1 MMSKE
6 HVLMIGP
13 YPEWD
18 MVDLE
23 ARYTLHKLWQ
33 AADKSG
39 FVAARAPEIRA
50 IATRGELGASA
61 ALMEGLPNLE
71 IVSVYGVGTDAV
83 DRAHAKARGIAVT
96 NTPDVLTEDVADI
109 GISLLLSA
117 ARKIPEGDAFVRSGR
132 WANGN
137 MGLVTRVWGKSVGI
151 VGMGRIGQALARRL
165 EAFGCDIAYFSRHRH
180 DDLPYHFEP
189 DLVTLAR
196 DVDFLLV
203 TVAGG
208 EGTRSLI
215 TAEVLAALGPEGIFV
230 NISRGT
236 TVDEAALLAALE
248 NRTIKAA
255 GLDVF
260 QNEPRIDPR
269 FIALDNVVL
278 QPHHGSGT
286 IETRQAMGQL
296 VRENLAAHF
305 AGRPLVTPVL

>member
-1 MMSKE
+1 
-6 HVLMIGP
+6 
-13 YPEWD
+13 
-18 MVDLE
+18 
-23 ARYTLHKLWQ
+23 
-33 AADKSG
+33 
-39 FVAARAPEIRA
+39 
-50 IATRGELGASA
+50 
-61 ALMEGLPNLE
+61 
-71 IVSVYGVGTDAV
+71 
-83 DRAHAKARGIAVT
+83 
-96 NTPDVLTEDVADI
+96 
-109 GISLLLSA
+109 
-117 ARKIPEGDAFVRSGR
+117 
-132 WANGN
+132 

-151 VGMGRIGQALARRL
+151 VGMGRIGQALATRL

-189 DLVTLAR
+189 DLVALAR

-208 EGTRSLI
+208 EGTRGLI

-296 VRENLAAHF
+296 VRDNLAAHF
-305 AGRPLVTPVL
+305 AGQPLVTPVL